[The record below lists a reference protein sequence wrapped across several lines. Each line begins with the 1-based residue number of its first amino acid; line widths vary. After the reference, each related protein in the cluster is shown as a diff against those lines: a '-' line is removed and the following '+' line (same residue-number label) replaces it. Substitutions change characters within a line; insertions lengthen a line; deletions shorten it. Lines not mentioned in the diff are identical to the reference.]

1 MATKSINTKV
11 TLRITSFVLTLLM
24 NIAFYTLVV
33 ILIVNVSKEAYQFT
47 YELYGPVTAE
57 SEPGRDIMFQIK
69 RGESSM
75 DIAKKLEINRAIVNK
90 YSFFIKL
97 QIEDFVIIPGTY
109 LINSSMTYDEI
120 LSTITDYSKAVVKD
134 DAVEEEKEK
143 KE

>member
-11 TLRITSFVLTLLM
+11 TLRITSFVLALLM

-47 YELYGPVTAE
+47 YQLYGPVTVE
-57 SEPGRDIMFQIK
+57 SEPGRDIMFQINK
-69 RGESSM
+69 GESSM

-97 QIEDFVIIPGTY
+97 KLEDYVIIPGTY
-109 LINSSMTYDEI
+109 LINSSMTYEEI
-120 LSTITDYSKAVVKD
+120 LETITDYSKAVIKD
-134 DAVEEEKEK
+134 EAEATDQKDK
-143 KE
+143 K